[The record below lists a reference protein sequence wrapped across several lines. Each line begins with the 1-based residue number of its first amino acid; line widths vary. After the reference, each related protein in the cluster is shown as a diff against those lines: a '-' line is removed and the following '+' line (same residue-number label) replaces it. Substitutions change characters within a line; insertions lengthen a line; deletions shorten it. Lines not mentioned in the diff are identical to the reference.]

1 MLHRLAVAVVLA
13 LALAGCAR
21 KIPLEPAPG
30 ASLPPA
36 PYGRQ
41 MPLTSEELLALPAAG
56 RARAQRGVAPRIRG
70 ARGRSVRPAAR
81 RLAAMDHFHL
91 RNGELH
97 AEDVPL
103 SRIAREVGTPVY
115 VYSRATLERHARV
128 FREALAPLGRV
139 HLAFAV
145 KANPNLAVLRV
156 MQREGFGADVVS
168 GGELARALAAG
179 MAPADIVF
187 SGVGKTPREMAAG
200 LDAGIGQFN
209 IESEE
214 EGVELAAIAAQG
226 GRTAVCG
233 LRVNP
238 DIDAGTHEKISTG
251 KRDNKFGVPI
261 DQAAGIYARLAG
273 LPGLAMRGLAVHI
286 GSQLAD
292 LAPLAS
298 AFVRMGALLSE
309 LRSTGHQVTHMDLG
323 GGLGVPYKAGEVFP
337 SPAEYGAM
345 VARVTSSWDVTL
357 MFEPGRVIAGNAGVL
372 LTRIIRTKRN
382 ANRDP
387 FVVVD
392 AAMNDLARPALYGAW
407 HDFAAVRPTGA
418 RMTANIV
425 GPICETG
432 DTFATGRDI
441 EALEPGEL
449 AVFRTAGAY
458 GATMASS
465 YNSRGFVAEVMVD
478 GDQYAVV
485 ADRIAPEAI
494 FAAERVPDFLS

>member
-1 MLHRLAVAVVLA
+1 
-13 LALAGCAR
+13 
-21 KIPLEPAPG
+21 
-30 ASLPPA
+30 
-36 PYGRQ
+36 
-41 MPLTSEELLALPAAG
+41 
-56 RARAQRGVAPRIRG
+56 
-70 ARGRSVRPAAR
+70 
-81 RLAAMDHFHL
+81 MDHFQY
-91 RNGELH
+91 RDGELY

-103 SRIAREVGTPVY
+103 ARIAEAVGTPVY

-128 FREALAPLGRV
+128 FREAVAQVEGGAART
-139 HLAFAV
+139 HCAFAV
-145 KANPNLAVLRV
+145 KANPNLAVLRL

-179 MAPADIVF
+179 MAAQDIVF
-187 SGVGKTPREMAAG
+187 SGVGKQAHELVQG
-200 LDAGIGQFN
+200 LEAGIGQFN

-214 EGVELAAIAAQG
+214 EGVELAAIAAARGQ
-226 GRTAVCG
+226 RATCA

-261 DQAAGIYARLAG
+261 DRAGGMYARLAA
-273 LPGLAMRGLAVHI
+273 LPGLQMRGLAVHI
-286 GSQLAD
+286 GSQLSSLD
-292 LAPLAS
+292 PLEA
-298 AFVRMGALLSE
+298 AFGKLGELIAE
-309 LRSTGHQVTHMDLG
+309 LRGQGHTVTHADLG
-323 GGLGVPYKAGEVFP
+323 GGLGVPYKAGETFP
-337 SPAEYGAM
+337 SPGEYGAM
-345 VARVTSSWDVTL
+345 VARVTKGWDATL

-372 LTRIIRTKRN
+372 LTRVVRVKRN

-387 FVVVD
+387 FVIVD

-407 HDFAAVRPTGA
+407 HDFEPVRQRPE
-418 RMTANIV
+418 RMTASIV

-441 EALEPGEL
+441 VAVGPGEL

-478 GDQYAVV
+478 GNRFATV

-494 FAAERVPDFLS
+494 SAAERAPDWLD